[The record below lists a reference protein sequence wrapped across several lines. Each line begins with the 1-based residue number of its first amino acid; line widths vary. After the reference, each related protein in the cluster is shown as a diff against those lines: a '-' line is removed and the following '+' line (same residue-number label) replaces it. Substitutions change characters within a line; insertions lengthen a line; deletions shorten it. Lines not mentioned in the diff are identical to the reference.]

1 MRLSKFILS
10 RLAVW
15 FLTIFVGITVIFF
28 LQRMMPSD
36 PVEQMIGRMMSMGS
50 SMTPEEID
58 AIRESLNLQYGL
70 SGSLWEQYMA
80 TLSRLVRFDFGI
92 SLSSY
97 PMQVKDII
105 GQALPYTAV
114 LMLMTTIL
122 SWIIGNIIGLLAGFK
137 KDKWYSKTLETIS
150 MCIYPVPY
158 FIVALVILILMA
170 HVKRWFPLVPSFSGF
185 TFSWAWLKSAIY
197 NAFMPALSLM
207 LVGTGWWIISMKSL
221 SSNVSEE
228 EYVTYARLKGLSE
241 GTIGY
246 RYVFRNSILTQVT
259 ALALHIG
266 SAFGGSLMCEIIF
279 SYPGVGMMIN
289 KSISNG
295 DYNLLMGIIFISIFA
310 IATATLIVDLI
321 YPLLDPRVRYS

>member
-1 MRLSKFILS
+1 MRLTKFVLS
-10 RLAVW
+10 RLVVW

-36 PVEQMIGRMMSMGS
+36 PVEQMIGRMVSMGS

-58 AIRESLNLQYGL
+58 VIRESLNLQYGL
-70 SGSLWEQYMA
+70 SGSLWEQYAAM
-80 TLSRLVRFDFGI
+80 LGRLVQFDFGV
-92 SLSSY
+92 SLSNY

-114 LMLMTTIL
+114 LMLTTTIL
-122 SWIIGNIIGLLAGFK
+122 SWIVGNVIGLLAGFK
-137 KDKWYSKTLETIS
+137 KEKWYSKTLETIS

-158 FIVALVILILMA
+158 FIVALVVLILMA
-170 HVKRWFPLVPSFSGF
+170 HVKRWFPLVPSFSSF
-185 TFSWAWLKSAIY
+185 TFSWTWIRDAVY

-228 EYVTYARLKGLSE
+228 EYVTYGRLKGLSE
-241 GTIGY
+241 RCIGY

-295 DYNLLMGIIFISIFA
+295 DYNLLTGIIFISIFA
-310 IATATLIVDLI
+310 IATATLVVDLI